1 MSDLKTLAESPERCP
16 YCGQRLQKGK
26 LYGALGLAILWVP
39 LLTWKESWIKADIE
53 KLGGY
58 VIKRRRQGGV
68 DARCCRNCRKR
79 MVTRAEESPRK
90 RGSENV

>member
-1 MSDLKTLAESPERCP
+1 MSDLKTLAESPGRCP
-16 YCGQRLQKGK
+16 YCGQPLQKGK

-39 LLTWKESWIKADIE
+39 LLTWKESWITADVE

-68 DARCCRNCRKR
+68 DALCCRKCKKIIVSLPEENLRKG
-79 MVTRAEESPRK
+79 
-90 RGSENV
+90 GSENV